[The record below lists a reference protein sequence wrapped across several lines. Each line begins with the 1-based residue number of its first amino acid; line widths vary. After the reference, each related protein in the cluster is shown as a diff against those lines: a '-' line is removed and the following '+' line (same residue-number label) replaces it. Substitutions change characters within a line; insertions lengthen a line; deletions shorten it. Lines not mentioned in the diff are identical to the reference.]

1 MILLGL
7 GIINLIGI
15 IVIIKNNVEL
25 SLQID
30 NLKRRLIYIAEELDK
45 TIEVLQNIK
54 DYFESE
60 DPLNKKL

>member
-30 NLKRRLIYIAEELDK
+30 NLERRLIYSRRIR
-45 TIEVLQNIK
+45 
-54 DYFESE
+54 
-60 DPLNKKL
+60 

>member
-1 MILLGL
+1 MILLG
-7 GIINLIGI
+7 IIILIGI